1 MLAKVV
7 LNRLSAQEGRMMM
20 IATYEP
26 HSLGA
31 KRLTPARMQAS
42 MMFFWTVT
50 ARSWSEGEMKDRT
63 VCVPRSNS
71 TRSETEE

>member
-1 MLAKVV
+1 MGLYEYHGMLAKVV

-20 IATYEP
+20 IAT
-26 HSLGA
+26 
-31 KRLTPARMQAS
+31 
-42 MMFFWTVT
+42 
-50 ARSWSEGEMKDRT
+50 WSEGEMKDRT